1 MIVAQHDVFD
11 RLVRHLPDAR
21 QHVLGHLRCRLCIH
35 DQDALVADHH
45 ARVGVAFGGI
55 AVEAG
60 AEFFE

>member
-21 QHVLGHLRCRLCIH
+21 QDILGHLGRRLCIDDKH
-35 DQDALVADHH
+35 ALVADHH